1 MGRRAQLLLTFICVV
16 GVAPFAHGQAPPS
29 YPVTYYPDLAAPPN
43 TAQQTVVG
51 AIRPLP
57 PVRAKQTLPPNI
69 GDPTHPFARPV
80 AEAPLPAETPTC
92 WDDPTVGPTFRVFEP
107 KARVYFDTGWEAPDK
122 LNLFH
127 DGSLVPSINFLELF
141 WRRRWP
147 DRVGHRDWRWGP
159 SFGVGISS
167 QAGDSSDGTLRAS
180 GAPVLLLSTGLQTE
194 FPLSTWQLGQ
204 FRRSGYCNSDV
215 ERDLL
220 AAAPTAGV
228 EFGYALGVSSDESL
242 DYSADGAIY
251 VGVSLHVL
259 R

>member
-1 MGRRAQLLLTFICVV
+1 
-16 GVAPFAHGQAPPS
+16 
-29 YPVTYYPDLAAPPN
+29 
-43 TAQQTVVG
+43 
-51 AIRPLP
+51 
-57 PVRAKQTLPPNI
+57 
-69 GDPTHPFARPV
+69 
-80 AEAPLPAETPTC
+80 
-92 WDDPTVGPTFRVFEP
+92 VFEP

-147 DRVGHRDWRWGP
+147 QHIGHDDWRWGP
-159 SFGVGISS
+159 SLGVGISS
-167 QAGDSSDGTLRAS
+167 QAGNSSDGTLSAS
-180 GAPVLLLSTGLQTE
+180 GAPVLLLSAGLQTE
-194 FPLSTWQLGQ
+194 FPLSTWQLNRLRENGH
-204 FRRSGYCNSDV
+204 CNPDL

-220 AAAPTAGV
+220 ATGPTAGI

-242 DYSADGAIY
+242 GYSADGAIY

>member
-1 MGRRAQLLLTFICVV
+1 M
-16 GVAPFAHGQAPPS
+16 
-29 YPVTYYPDLAAPPN
+29 
-43 TAQQTVVG
+43 
-51 AIRPLP
+51 
-57 PVRAKQTLPPNI
+57 
-69 GDPTHPFARPV
+69 PV
-80 AEAPLPAETPTC
+80 AEVGTPIEPPNH
-92 WDDPTVGPTFRVFEP
+92 WDDPTVGPNFRVFEP

-147 DRVGHRDWRWGP
+147 HSIGHRDWRWGP

-167 QAGDSSDGTLRAS
+167 QAGDSSDGTLKAS
-180 GAPVLLLSTGLQTE
+180 GAPVLLLSSGLQTE
-194 FPLSTWQLGQ
+194 FPLSTWQLAQ
-204 FRRSGYCNSDV
+204 FRRSGYCNPDV
-215 ERDLL
+215 ERELR
-220 AAAPTAGV
+220 AAAPTAGI